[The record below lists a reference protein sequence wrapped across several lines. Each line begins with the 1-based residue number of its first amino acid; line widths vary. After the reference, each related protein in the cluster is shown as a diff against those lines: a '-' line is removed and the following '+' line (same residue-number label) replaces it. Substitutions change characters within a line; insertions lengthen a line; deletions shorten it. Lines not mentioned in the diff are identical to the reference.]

1 FKSLNNI
8 PISVDTEGNIV
19 SRFGDT
25 IWDCST
31 FRSDIGGTR
40 NQSEFNF
47 SFLTE
52 HPTLLIQAKLIAYGW
67 LYAIGNKS
75 GKACKITTLT
85 SRFNIPLKKVILSLI
100 AQEKFDIT
108 ELNND
113 EVWSKLEE
121 HLEGLSRNYIIQI
134 FSSLKSI
141 VRLNY
146 FLPFKITLPE

>member
-1 FKSLNNI
+1 MELQINLPNDFLDQDIPKCNIKVSELYIKKDFKSLNNI

-85 SRFNIPLKKVILSLI
+85 SRFN
-100 AQEKFDIT
+100 
-108 ELNND
+108 
-113 EVWSKLEE
+113 
-121 HLEGLSRNYIIQI
+121 
-134 FSSLKSI
+134 
-141 VRLNY
+141 
-146 FLPFKITLPE
+146 